1 MMCHRTQ
8 CGLEFASNQVLHK
21 LIVKWH
27 DIHNIIINYTGLVHT
42 DNF

>member
-1 MMCHRTQ
+1 MMCLRTQ

-27 DIHNIIINYTGLVHT
+27 DIHNNKLHRTGSH
-42 DNF
+42 